1 MKADE
6 CNTARDKTCGLLESR
21 LVLASFIKQV
31 HFNRCT
37 SFLPCCIIDVAAEI
51 VASETRRACFF
62 FSILFYPPLTN
73 NGMNVSNC
81 TRFISRC
88 TLIVARLRAQALV
101 SAPQCAVGSL
111 KIKCV
116 VFGAFQE
123 ETVASSG

>member
-1 MKADE
+1 MNVTRRGTRPAVFWSPDSFW
-6 CNTARDKTCGLLESR
+6 LL
-21 LVLASFIKQV
+21 LL
-31 HFNRCT
+31 NRCIST
-37 SFLPCCIIDVAAEI
+37 AAPPFC
-51 VASETRRACFF
+51 RAVLLMLRPRLLFQKQEGHVF